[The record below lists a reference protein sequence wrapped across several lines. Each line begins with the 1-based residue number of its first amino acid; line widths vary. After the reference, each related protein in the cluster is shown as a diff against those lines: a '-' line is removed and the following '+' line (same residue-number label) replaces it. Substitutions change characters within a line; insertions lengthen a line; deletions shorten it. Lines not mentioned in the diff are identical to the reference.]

1 MKTARLAVIGVAVV
15 AGLAAAFMASSMRS
29 PEAPPAAAP
38 PAPVIATEDILVASH
53 ELMLGSILTQAD
65 MRWQSWPK
73 SNLPEGIIRKSAS
86 PNAIMDNNGAVL
98 RSNLYPGDPIH
109 AESLGKGNFM
119 SSSLLTQ
126 GMRAVS
132 INIDANG
139 SNTAGGFIL
148 PNDHVDVLHTVHDD
162 ATAKAG
168 GDGFVTEPLL
178 LNVRVL
184 AIGQAV
190 QEKNNEHVIS
200 GTSATLEVTP
210 RQAATLVLAQRVG
223 QLSLIL
229 RSTADANAI
238 ENQPAEAPEQPVKT
252 IVKYGVA
259 LQVQSR

>member
-15 AGLAAAFMASSMRS
+15 AGLAAAIMASGSKP
-29 PEAPPAAAP
+29 PEAPPAP
-38 PAPVIATEDILVASH
+38 PAPVIATEDVLVASH
-53 ELMLGSILTQAD
+53 ELTIGSILAAAD
-65 MRWQSWPK
+65 MRWQPWPK
-73 SNLPEGIIRKSAS
+73 ANLPEGTIRRSVN
-86 PNAIMDNNGAVL
+86 PNAIADNTGAVL
-98 RSNLYPGDPIH
+98 SSHLLSGDVLHP
-109 AESLGKGNFM
+109 ENLGKGNFM
-119 SSSLLTQ
+119 SSTLLTP

-148 PNDHVDVLHTVHDD
+148 PNDHVDVLHTIHDD

-184 AIGQAV
+184 AIGQTV
-190 QEKNNEHVIS
+190 QEKNNERVVS

-210 RQAATLVLAQRVG
+210 RQAAILVLAQRVG

-229 RSTADANAI
+229 RSMADANST
-238 ENQPAEAPEQPVKT
+238 ENQPAEPPEQPVKT